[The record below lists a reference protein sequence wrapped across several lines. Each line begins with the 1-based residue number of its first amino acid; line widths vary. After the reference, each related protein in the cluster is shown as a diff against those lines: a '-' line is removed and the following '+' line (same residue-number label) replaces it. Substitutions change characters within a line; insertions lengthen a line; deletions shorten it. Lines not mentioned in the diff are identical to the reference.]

1 MGNQEAGVNSTQC
14 KNGCRRNAPLHTT
27 LINSNVTLERSV
39 SACQSVCVLLLAV
52 GGWRAYSRRCR
63 PIYPHGDGFIV
74 CCGPGGVGGNLRG
87 ECRPPHDWPGLAV

>member
-1 MGNQEAGVNSTQC
+1 V
-14 KNGCRRNAPLHTT
+14 PLHTT

-52 GGWRAYSRRCR
+52 GGWRADSRRCR

-74 CCGPGGVGGNLRG
+74 CCGPGGGEISVGNVAPRMTGQVWWCNRDLRG
-87 ECRPPHDWPGLAV
+87 SRCVRRRRAPGSASA